1 LKKQNAYES
10 FLVVDGTKK
19 KEEIDE
25 IVSKFRELIKKK
37 ASSFDGEDIW
47 GKRKLAYEINRK
59 SEGYYVLYYFTS
71 DTDFPAELERQYRIT
86 DGVLRFLVVR
96 NEDGFKP
103 DLTKSLAP
111 RDGIKRE
118 KPGKTDK
125 EKSAETVAEAVAE
138 EIVAEAVEEVIAE
151 EVAEA
156 IVEEAVAEAVAE
168 AIVEEVIAEA
178 VEEKE
183 TPVVKA
189 SEEEKPKRKP
199 RAKKEETV
207 EENSPKEAKDAE

>member
-1 LKKQNAYES
+1 MKKQTQKQNAYES
-10 FLVVDGTKK
+10 FLVVDGTKT
-19 KEEIDE
+19 KEQIDE

-47 GKRKLAYEINRK
+47 GKRRLAYEINHK
-59 SEGYYVLYYFTS
+59 TEGYYVLYYFTS
-71 DTDFPAELERQYRIT
+71 DADFPAELERQYRIT

-118 KPGKTDK
+118 EKK
-125 EKSAETVAEAVAE
+125 EAPAKE
-138 EIVAEAVEEVIAE
+138 AE
-151 EVAEA
+151 EVKQKEEKPEETVEVTEEVPVADKAEEP
-156 IVEEAVAEAVAE
+156 IVEETK
-168 AIVEEVIAEA
+168 EE
-178 VEEKE
+178 
-183 TPVVKA
+183 PVVKA

-199 RAKKEETV
+199 RAKKAEVVAEE
-207 EENSPKEAKDAE
+207 ESPKEEADDAK